1 MINTELNGTRLEQV
15 DSVKLSVGFELDQQ
29 LSFDNHVDSLSKKI
43 SKRTRILNRIKSSIF
58 LKESVCYSTT
68 Y

>member
-1 MINTELNGTRLEQV
+1 MTCLQV
-15 DSVKLSVGFELDQQ
+15 DCVKLSVGFELDEQ
-29 LSFDNHVDSLSKKI
+29 LSFDNQIDSLSKKI

-58 LKESVCYSTT
+58 LKESVCYCTT

>member
-1 MINTELNGTRLEQV
+1 MTCLQV
-15 DSVKLSVGFELDQQ
+15 DCVKLSVGFELDEQ
-29 LSFDNHVDSLSKKI
+29 LSFDNQIDSLSKKI